1 VRGGAATS
9 GGGAV
14 ARRSV
19 RHVCPLIGSRHG
31 LGDTLA
37 ASTTAAAG
45 RSVDEMAAG
54 RSVDPDELA
63 RAGLGG

>member
-1 VRGGAATS
+1 
-9 GGGAV
+9 V